1 MAKHVYLPSLPQN
14 TIQLRLGTRG
24 SRLAL
29 WQANKVT
36 DELTALGYDVE
47 IQIIKTQ
54 GDKIQDL
61 SFDKLEGKGFFTKEI
76 EDALL
81 SGEIDFAVHS
91 MKDLPTQ
98 QPAGLMLAALS
109 ERADPRDSLLLLKDK
124 VISEQPLKL
133 KEKLVIGTS
142 SARRKAN
149 VKALLPTV
157 ELKDIRG
164 NVPTRIQKLRDG
176 IFDGILLAKA
186 GLDRLELDVT
196 DLVVY
201 HFEPSEFV
209 PAPAQGVLAYQCRV
223 GDKEV
228 IKALRKIHS
237 FESSDCTNV
246 ERRVLQMMDG
256 GCHLPLGVYC
266 KKDQLGYYHAAACFS
281 RDLNTTLQKVTLS
294 QSTNHK
300 MAEKMYASLMN
311 EVS

>member
-1 MAKHVYLPSLPQN
+1 MKHVYLPSFTQN
-14 TIQLRLGTRG
+14 SVQLRLGTRG

-29 WQANKVT
+29 WQANQVSN
-36 DELTALGYDVE
+36 ELSALGYEVD

-81 SGEIDFAVHS
+81 SGEVDFAVHS

-98 QPAGLMLAALS
+98 QPEGLMLAALS
-109 ERADPRDSLLLLKDK
+109 ERADPRDTLLLLKDS
-124 VISEQPLKL
+124 VTSESPLQI
-133 KEKLVIGTS
+133 KENLLIGTS

-149 VKALLPTV
+149 IKALLPGID
-157 ELKDIRG
+157 LKDIRG

-176 IFDGILLAKA
+176 LFGGILLAKA
-186 GLDRLELDVT
+186 GLDRLELDVS
-196 DLVVY
+196 DLVVV
-201 HFEPSEFV
+201 HFEPTEFV

-237 FESSDCTNV
+237 FDSSDCTNV

-266 KKDQLGYYHAAACFS
+266 RKDQLGYYHAAASFS
-281 RDLNTTLQKVTLS
+281 NDVETALQSVKLS

-300 MAEKMYASLMN
+300 MAEKIYESL
-311 EVS
+311 VKTI

>member
-1 MAKHVYLPSLPQN
+1 MK
-14 TIQLRLGTRG
+14 LGTRG

-36 DELTALGYDVE
+36 AELTHLGYEVE

-54 GDKIQDL
+54 GDKVQDL

-81 SGEIDFAVHS
+81 AGEIDFAVHS

-98 QPAGLMLAALS
+98 QPDGLMLSALS
-109 ERADPRDSLLLLKDK
+109 ERADPRDTLLLLKDK
-124 VISEQPLKL
+124 VQSERPLQL
-133 KEKLVIGTS
+133 KERLVIGTS

-149 VKALLPTV
+149 MLSLFPDI

-164 NVPTRIQKLRDG
+164 NVPTRIMKLRDG
-176 IFDGILLAKA
+176 LFDGILLAKA
-186 GLDRLELDVT
+186 GLDRLELDVS
-196 DLVVY
+196 DLVVF
-201 HFEPSEFV
+201 HFEPTEFV

-223 GDKEV
+223 DDKEI

-266 KKDQLGYYHAAACFS
+266 KKDKLGYYHASACFS
-281 RDLNTTLQKVTLS
+281 KDLETPLHSVTLS

-300 MAEKMYASLMN
+300 MAEKIFESLKN
-311 EVS
+311 NNSH